1 MTAGAAILAV
11 MAGLS
16 EDPHGDLGRARRDPR
31 LGHSR
36 AAVIADWRSAMESAE
51 RVRRLADWGLH
62 LLRYAEDH
70 ERARLEASSTDPEHV
85 ERALA
90 AARHRAAL
98 AVAEADNQMVE
109 LNAMTLVAMVSATDA
124 LVEGLVPAA
133 HEMLIE
139 LLVGRMMEEAAGQHP
154 KAAAQLGEERL
165 GQARRWLVDALAK
178 KLGDVDPTPR
188 GTGATRWEEP
198 LSRVRLGAPEDR
210 AIPADMDQAL
220 AEVIQMRHVV
230 AHRAGRVD
238 ARALK
243 AAPSLPYLEDELVR
257 IDRAAY
263 KRYSAA
269 LWTYGEEIL
278 HRLGLG
284 PSALDHWAMNYTI
297 NA

>member
-1 MTAGAAILAV
+1 

-51 RVRRLADWGLH
+51 RVRRLADWGLD
-62 LLRYAEDH
+62 LLRDAEDL
-70 ERARLEASSTDPEHV
+70 ERAQLERSSADPDQM

-133 HEMLIE
+133 HDMLIE
-139 LLVGRMMEEAAGQHP
+139 LQVERMME
-154 KAAAQLGEERL
+154 KAAEQYPQAAAELGEEQL
-165 GQARRWLVDALAK
+165 GQARILLVDALAK
-178 KLGDVDPTPR
+178 KLGDVDPAPR
-188 GTGATRWEEP
+188 GSGAIRWEEP
-198 LSRVRLGAPEDR
+198 LSQVRLGASEDR
-210 AIPADMDQAL
+210 AVPADMDQAL
-220 AEVIQMRHVV
+220 AEVIQLRHVI

-238 ARALK
+238 ARSLN
-243 AAPSLPYLEDELVR
+243 AAPSLPYVEDELVR
-257 IDRAAY
+257 IDRTAY

-284 PSALDHWAMNYTI
+284 PSALDHWTMTYTI